1 MSKQKKQPESIL
13 SAKQYLDLT
22 QTFMVALNSVGC
34 IVMMNRAGCELLG
47 YAEEEILGC
56 NWFETC
62 LPQPEGIETV
72 WPVFLRVMS
81 GEFAPFENFENFV
94 VRRDGTQIL
103 VSWHNTNLRDQTGR
117 IIGTLS
123 SGEDITERKRLENGL
138 RENEERLRE
147 TNQVAHVGG
156 WEIDNVGNTL
166 AWTEETFRIYEL
178 NPDQVPTVADS
189 IRFYHPEDQPKV
201 AAAVQVSLESG
212 ESFDFEA
219 RLITAKNNLRWVRAI
234 GKPLFRDGHT
244 VGMRGMVQDI
254 TYRKAAEET
263 LRLSESRFRNAFEH
277 SAIGMALVSP
287 EGKWLKVN
295 KQVCDLLGY
304 TEDELM
310 CRTFQDITHPE
321 DLDADVAYVGQ
332 MLAGEL
338 KTYQMEK
345 RYFHKNGQIIW
356 VLLAVSLVRDA
367 QGAPLHFI
375 SQIVNIT
382 ERKKAEEELSRLLT
396 ELEQKNEALKYF
408 SYTVSHDL
416 KAPLLTIRMFA
427 EEITDGLIQNDLVR
441 VKESVQYIQKGSA
454 QMSGMIEGLLKIAR
468 LDKFVNDLEP
478 VPLNGVLDTVQD
490 ALTGSLSTQNISLQ
504 ISENLPTVFG
514 CRIQLHEIFQNLI
527 ENAIKFSRSS
537 HEPKI
542 EVGCSY
548 FAPR

>member
-1 MSKQKKQPESIL
+1 
-13 SAKQYLDLT
+13 
-22 QTFMVALNSVGC
+22 
-34 IVMMNRAGCELLG
+34 
-47 YAEEEILGC
+47 
-56 NWFETC
+56 
-62 LPQPEGIETV
+62 
-72 WPVFLRVMS
+72 
-81 GEFAPFENFENFV
+81 
-94 VRRDGTQIL
+94 
-103 VSWHNTNLRDQTGR
+103 
-117 IIGTLS
+117 
-123 SGEDITERKRLENGL
+123 
-138 RENEERLRE
+138 
-147 TNQVAHVGG
+147 VGG

-542 EVGCSY
+542 EVGCKEDTSHWNI
-548 FAPR
+548 FVKDNGIGIVQENQSRIFSLFHKLDPKSEGSGIGLVLVQRIAELHQAHVKVESPGIGLGSTFWICFPKKIAPI